1 MSNISAV
8 NLGERLTR
16 ISKVHIEAKFPKV
29 ETVKAIPLETI
40 TIKSGYSQNECYTVG
55 EITEKFGVS
64 ATTVNRIIR
73 KNSILKKQIGRFVYV
88 PKAEIDRIF
97 LHR

>member
-1 MSNISAV
+1 MSNIPAV
-8 NLGERLTR
+8 VSGERLTR

-29 ETVKAIPLETI
+29 KTVKTIPPETV
-40 TIKSGYSQNECYTVG
+40 TIKSGYNKNECYTVG
-55 EITEKFGVS
+55 EMTEKFGVS

-97 LHR
+97 SHH

>member
-16 ISKVHIEAKFPKV
+16 ISKVHIEAKFPQV
-29 ETVKAIPLETI
+29 ETVKITPPETI
-40 TIKSGYSQNECYTVG
+40 NIKSGYSLNECYTVG
-55 EITEKFGVS
+55 EITEKFKVS

-97 LHR
+97 SHR